1 MKALSAWIDK
11 RLSSLFVLLF
21 LVLLTSIALVLP
33 AQSVV
38 IVEDVLVNDSSIY
51 LVTGNSWH
59 FYQGYNLSIK
69 GVNQEADSVWLE
81 LSLGNK
87 ILKTQVLGEGN
98 NFTYQKNNRTI
109 LNITVNTIY
118 AGDGEEL
125 VTFAPVFQYMDVELP
140 APIMPEDEIDDEQN
154 DSLIDDISIG
164 TNQIEGFTLVTA
176 IPVSIIAAVLISILG
191 KKSN

>member
-1 MKALSAWIDK
+1 MKALSTWIDK
-11 RLSSLFVLLF
+11 RLSSLFILLF

-140 APIMPEDEIDDEQN
+140 APIIPEDEIDDEQN
-154 DSLIDDISIG
+154 NSLIDDISIG

>member
-1 MKALSAWIDK
+1 MKALSTWIDK

-140 APIMPEDEIDDEQN
+140 APIIPEDEIDDEQN
-154 DSLIDDISIG
+154 NSLIDDISIG

-176 IPVSIIAAVLISILG
+176 IPISIIAAVLISILG

>member
-1 MKALSAWIDK
+1 MKALSTWIDK
-11 RLSSLFVLLF
+11 RLSSLFILLF

-98 NFTYQKNNRTI
+98 YFIYQKNNRTI

-140 APIMPEDEIDDEQN
+140 APIIPEDEIDDEQN
-154 DSLIDDISIG
+154 NSLIDDISIG

-191 KKSN
+191 KKSI

>member
-1 MKALSAWIDK
+1 MKALSTWIDK
-11 RLSSLFVLLF
+11 RLSSLFILLF

-125 VTFAPVFQYMDVELP
+125 VTFAPVFQYVDVELP
-140 APIMPEDEIDDEQN
+140 EPIIPEDEIDDEQN
-154 DSLIDDISIG
+154 NSLIDDISIG

>member
-140 APIMPEDEIDDEQN
+140 APIIPEDEIDDEQN
-154 DSLIDDISIG
+154 NSLIDDISIG

>member
-1 MKALSAWIDK
+1 MKALSTWIDK

-140 APIMPEDEIDDEQN
+140 APIIPEDEIDDEQN
-154 DSLIDDISIG
+154 NSLIDDISIG

>member
-1 MKALSAWIDK
+1 MKALSTWIDK
-11 RLSSLFVLLF
+11 RLSSLFILLF

-98 NFTYQKNNRTI
+98 YFIYQKNNRTI

-140 APIMPEDEIDDEQN
+140 APIIPEDEIDDEQN
-154 DSLIDDISIG
+154 NSLIDDISIG

>member
-1 MKALSAWIDK
+1 MKALSTWIDK

-21 LVLLTSIALVLP
+21 LVLITSIALVLP

-140 APIMPEDEIDDEQN
+140 APVIPEDEIDDEQN
-154 DSLIDDISIG
+154 NSLIDDISIG

>member
-1 MKALSAWIDK
+1 MKALSTWIDK
-11 RLSSLFVLLF
+11 RLSSLFILLF
-21 LVLLTSIALVLP
+21 LVLLTLIALVLP

-51 LVTGNSWH
+51 IVTGNSWH

-140 APIMPEDEIDDEQN
+140 APVIPEDEIDDEQN
-154 DSLIDDISIG
+154 NSLIDDISIG

-176 IPVSIIAAVLISILG
+176 IPISIIAAVLISILG

>member
-1 MKALSAWIDK
+1 MKALSTWIDK

-69 GVNQEADSVWLE
+69 GVNQEAGSVWLE

-87 ILKTQVLGEGN
+87 ILKNQVLGEGN

-140 APIMPEDEIDDEQN
+140 APIIPEDEIDDEQN
-154 DSLIDDISIG
+154 NSLIDDISIG

-176 IPVSIIAAVLISILG
+176 IPISIIAAVLISILG

>member
-1 MKALSAWIDK
+1 MKALSTWIDK
-11 RLSSLFVLLF
+11 RLSSLFILLF

-98 NFTYQKNNRTI
+98 NFIYQKNNRTI

-140 APIMPEDEIDDEQN
+140 APIIPEDEIDDEQN
-154 DSLIDDISIG
+154 NSLIDDISIG

>member
-1 MKALSAWIDK
+1 M
-11 RLSSLFVLLF
+11 
-21 LVLLTSIALVLP
+21 
-33 AQSVV
+33 

-140 APIMPEDEIDDEQN
+140 APIIPEDEIDDEQN
-154 DSLIDDISIG
+154 NSLIDDISIG

>member
-1 MKALSAWIDK
+1 MKALSTWIDK

-69 GVNQEADSVWLE
+69 GVNQEAGSVWLE

-87 ILKTQVLGEGN
+87 ILKNQVLGEGN

-140 APIMPEDEIDDEQN
+140 APIIPEDEIDDEQN
-154 DSLIDDISIG
+154 NSLIDDISIG

-176 IPVSIIAAVLISILG
+176 IPVSIIAAVLISVLG

>member
-1 MKALSAWIDK
+1 MKALSTWIDK
-11 RLSSLFVLLF
+11 RLSSLFILLF
-21 LVLLTSIALVLP
+21 LVLLTLIALVLP

-125 VTFAPVFQYMDVELP
+125 VTFAPVFQYVDVELP
-140 APIMPEDEIDDEQN
+140 APIIPEDEIDDEQN
-154 DSLIDDISIG
+154 NSLIDDISIG

-176 IPVSIIAAVLISILG
+176 IPVSIIAAVLISVLG

>member
-1 MKALSAWIDK
+1 MKALSTWIDK

-21 LVLLTSIALVLP
+21 LVLITSIALVLP

-140 APIMPEDEIDDEQN
+140 APIIPEDEIDDEQN
-154 DSLIDDISIG
+154 NSLIDDISIG

-176 IPVSIIAAVLISILG
+176 IPISIIAAVLISILG

>member
-1 MKALSAWIDK
+1 MKALSTWIDK

-69 GVNQEADSVWLE
+69 GVNQEAGSVWLE

-87 ILKTQVLGEGN
+87 ILKNQVLGEGN

-140 APIMPEDEIDDEQN
+140 APIIPEDEIDDEQN
-154 DSLIDDISIG
+154 NSLIDDVSIG

-176 IPVSIIAAVLISILG
+176 IPISIIAAVLISILG